1 MCTEEKRMG
10 MVMGE
15 AKAAQPVGGQVAVA
29 PSETEKMKPEAAGEQ
44 RIEPQEAV
52 KTPEEKAPVQEA
64 VRESAEDA
72 ATKAATEEKPSE
84 NENDAPAEEITGIV
98 IEAAEM
104 HVICPI
110 IIQIGART
118 AQIFDDWVEM
128 SDFDNDEDDLVID
141 ILKHMYRA
149 GQYFEALAL
158 LELTFLLK
166 GSYEPVELL
175 NVVQNTGDED
185 CCRLFLNGFIC
196 ESCRTDLMVLKN
208 SIRKQADGNDE
219 VSEHE

>member
-1 MCTEEKRMG
+1 MCTEENRMG

-15 AKAAQPVGGQVAVA
+15 AKAAQPVGRQAA
-29 PSETEKMKPEAAGEQ
+29 AIPSEPEKTNPAPANGQMTKPG
-44 RIEPQEAV
+44 EAV
-52 KTPEEKAPVQEA
+52 KAPEEKAPVQED
-64 VRESAEDA
+64 VKESAVDA
-72 ATKAATEEKPSE
+72 AKAAEENPA
-84 NENDAPAEEITGIV
+84 ENDAPAEEITGIV

-149 GQYFEALAL
+149 GQYFEAMAL

-166 GSYEPVELL
+166 GYYEPVELL

-208 SIRKQADGNDE
+208 SIRKKADDNDG

>member
-1 MCTEEKRMG
+1 MG

-15 AKAAQPVGGQVAVA
+15 AKAAQPAGGQVAAA
-29 PSETEKMKPEAAGEQ
+29 PSEPAKMKPAPVQKAEPEAAT
-44 RIEPQEAV
+44 
-52 KTPEEKAPVQEA
+52 KTSDEKAPVQEDKKS
-64 VRESAEDA
+64 VEAEA
-72 ATKAATEEKPSE
+72 AAETAPEKAAES
-84 NENDAPAEEITGIV
+84 NVPAEEEIHSIV
-98 IEAAEM
+98 IEAAQM

-149 GQYFEALAL
+149 GQYFEAMAL

-166 GSYEPVELL
+166 GYYEPVELL
-175 NVVQNTGDED
+175 NIVQNTGDED

>member
-15 AKAAQPVGGQVAVA
+15 AKAAQPTGGQAAVPA
-29 PSETEKMKPEAAGEQ
+29 VPGKMEAVPAQKAEPEAA
-44 RIEPQEAV
+44 A
-52 KTPEEKAPVQEA
+52 KASDEKAPVQEDMNKS
-64 VRESAEDA
+64 VENA
-72 ATKAATEEKPSE
+72 AAKTAPEEKPAES
-84 NENDAPAEEITGIV
+84 DAPAEEEIHSIV
-98 IEAAEM
+98 IEAAQM

-149 GQYFEALAL
+149 GQFFEAMAL

-166 GSYEPVELL
+166 GYYEPVELL
-175 NVVQNTGDED
+175 NIVQNTGDED
-185 CCRLFLNGFIC
+185 CCRLFLNGFIS

-208 SIRKQADGNDE
+208 SIRKQADDNDK

>member
-15 AKAAQPVGGQVAVA
+15 AKAAQPIGGQAAA
-29 PSETEKMKPEAAGEQ
+29 PSAPKMMETAPAGGQKAGPEEAANS
-44 RIEPQEAV
+44 PN
-52 KTPEEKAPVQEA
+52 EKAPVQGDKKNANAEA
-64 VRESAEDA
+64 AAKAVEENPAEG
-72 ATKAATEEKPSE
+72 KKEE
-84 NENDAPAEEITGIV
+84 PAEEITGIV

-149 GQYFEALAL
+149 GQYFEAMAL

-166 GSYEPVELL
+166 GFYEPVELL

>member
-1 MCTEEKRMG
+1 MG

-15 AKAAQPVGGQVAVA
+15 AKATQPTGGQIAAA
-29 PSETEKMKPEAAGEQ
+29 PAEPAKMNPAPAGEQ
-44 RIEPQEAV
+44 KAEPQEAA
-52 KTPEEKAPVQEA
+52 KAPDEKAPIQEDMKESARATPEEKPAESDA
-64 VRESAEDA
+64 SAE
-72 ATKAATEEKPSE
+72 
-84 NENDAPAEEITGIV
+84 EEIHSIV
-98 IEAAEM
+98 IEAAQM

-166 GSYEPVELL
+166 EFYEPVELL

-208 SIRKQADGNDE
+208 SIRKQDDGNDG

>member
-15 AKAAQPVGGQVAVA
+15 AKAAQPTGGQAAAA
-29 PSETEKMKPEAAGEQ
+29 PAEPAKMNSAPVQKA
-44 RIEPQEAV
+44 EPQEAV
-52 KTPEEKAPVQEA
+52 KTPDAKAPMQEDKNS
-64 VRESAEDA
+64 VEAEA
-72 ATKAATEEKPSE
+72 AAEAAPEEPAESE
-84 NENDAPAEEITGIV
+84 NDTPAEEEIHSIV
-98 IEAAEM
+98 IEAAQM

-149 GQYFEALAL
+149 GQYFEAMAL

-166 GSYEPVELL
+166 GYYEPVELL
-175 NVVQNTGDED
+175 NIVQNTGDED

-208 SIRKQADGNDE
+208 SIRKKTEDNDG

>member
-1 MCTEEKRMG
+1 MG

-15 AKAAQPVGGQVAVA
+15 AKAAQQVGGQAVA
-29 PSETEKMKPEAAGEQ
+29 PSEPTKMAAAPAQ
-44 RIEPQEAV
+44 KAEPQEAV
-52 KTPEEKAPVQEA
+52 KAPEEKAPVQDDMK
-64 VRESAEDA
+64 ESAADA
-72 ATKAATEEKPSE
+72 AAKGAEENPA
-84 NENDAPAEEITGIV
+84 ENDAPAEEITGIV

-118 AQIFDDWVEM
+118 AQIFDEWVEM

-149 GQYFEALAL
+149 GQYFEAMAL

-166 GSYEPVELL
+166 GYYEPVELL

-208 SIRKQADGNDE
+208 SIRKKADGNDE

>member
-1 MCTEEKRMG
+1 MG

-15 AKAAQPVGGQVAVA
+15 AKAAQPVGGQAAA
-29 PSETEKMKPEAAGEQ
+29 PSEPTKMAEVPAQKA
-44 RIEPQEAV
+44 EPQEAV
-52 KTPEEKAPVQEA
+52 KAPEEKAPVQE
-64 VRESAEDA
+64 VVKESAVDVA
-72 ATKAATEEKPSE
+72 KAAEENPAG
-84 NENDAPAEEITGIV
+84 NDDPAEEITGIV

-149 GQYFEALAL
+149 GQYFEAMAL

-166 GSYEPVELL
+166 GYYEPVELL
-175 NVVQNTGDED
+175 NIVQNTGDED

-208 SIRKQADGNDE
+208 SIRKKTEDNDG

>member
-15 AKAAQPVGGQVAVA
+15 AKAAQPTGGQAAVPA
-29 PSETEKMKPEAAGEQ
+29 EPAKMAEPETAA
-44 RIEPQEAV
+44 
-52 KTPEEKAPVQEA
+52 KTPDEKAPVQEDKKSVEA
-64 VRESAEDA
+64 EAAAEATPEEPAESN
-72 ATKAATEEKPSE
+72 T
-84 NENDAPAEEITGIV
+84 PAEEIHSIV

-149 GQYFEALAL
+149 GQYFEAMAL

-166 GSYEPVELL
+166 GYYEPVELL
-175 NVVQNTGDED
+175 NIVQNTGDED

-196 ESCRTDLMVLKN
+196 ESCRTDLMILKN
-208 SIRKQADGNDE
+208 SIRKQAGGNDE

>member
-15 AKAAQPVGGQVAVA
+15 AKAAQTATGQTAAPAAPSKMETAPAGGQ
-29 PSETEKMKPEAAGEQ
+29 KAG
-44 RIEPQEAV
+44 PKEAV
-52 KTPEEKAPVQEA
+52 KSPDENAPVQENKKNA
-64 VRESAEDA
+64 NAEA
-72 ATKAATEEKPSE
+72 AAKAAPEENPAES
-84 NENDAPAEEITGIV
+84 DVPAEEIHSIV
-98 IEAAEM
+98 IEAAQM

-149 GQYFEALAL
+149 GQYFEAMAL

-166 GSYEPVELL
+166 GFYEPVELL

>member
-1 MCTEEKRMG
+1 MG

-15 AKAAQPVGGQVAVA
+15 AKTAQTANGQTAAPSASRKTGVA
-29 PSETEKMKPEAAGEQ
+29 PVQKTEPDTVEKDPD
-44 RIEPQEAV
+44 
-52 KTPEEKAPVQEA
+52 EKAPVQEDMK
-64 VRESAEDA
+64 ESAETA
-72 ATKAATEEKPSE
+72 PEEKPTES
-84 NENDAPAEEITGIV
+84 NLPAEEEIHSIV
-98 IEAAEM
+98 IEAAQM

-149 GQYFEALAL
+149 GQYFEAMAL

-166 GSYEPVELL
+166 GYYEPVELL
-175 NVVQNTGDED
+175 NIVQNTGDED

-208 SIRKQADGNDE
+208 SIRKKTEDNDE
-219 VSEHE
+219 VREHE

>member
-15 AKAAQPVGGQVAVA
+15 AKAAQPAGGQAAVPA
-29 PSETEKMKPEAAGEQ
+29 EPAKMAAVPAQKAEPEAA
-44 RIEPQEAV
+44 A
-52 KTPEEKAPVQEA
+52 KTLDEKAPAQEDKKSVEA
-64 VRESAEDA
+64 EIAAEAAPEEPAESDV
-72 ATKAATEEKPSE
+72 
-84 NENDAPAEEITGIV
+84 PAEEEIHSIV
-98 IEAAEM
+98 IEAAQM

-149 GQYFEALAL
+149 GQYFEAMAL

-166 GSYEPVELL
+166 GFCEPVELL

>member
-1 MCTEEKRMG
+1 

-15 AKAAQPVGGQVAVA
+15 AKAAQPIGGQAAA
-29 PSETEKMKPEAAGEQ
+29 PQETKKMEAAPALGQ
-44 RIEPQEAV
+44 
-52 KTPEEKAPVQEA
+52 KTEPEEAAKAVEENAPVQEDKKNA
-64 VRESAEDA
+64 NVEVAAKAAPEAKSAE
-72 ATKAATEEKPSE
+72 S
-84 NENDAPAEEITGIV
+84 DAPAEEIHSIV
-98 IEAAEM
+98 IEAAQM

-149 GQYFEALAL
+149 GQYFEAMAL

-166 GSYEPVELL
+166 GFYEPVELL

-208 SIRKQADGNDE
+208 SIRKQADVNNE